1 RLTPGAIAARAGELG
16 REAAESLT
24 ALPRDLG
31 EVIRKARGEGLQV
44 QFVHRNLDHF
54 VQEMDRASNRL
65 SFAIVIAA
73 LIVASSLIFQS
84 RAGPSLFGYPALGLV
99 GFLVAA
105 FLGFWLAIGIIR
117 SGRL

>member
-1 RLTPGAIAARAGELG
+1 MEANELKSAAAPIQRWGGIA
-16 REAAESLT
+16 
-24 ALPRDLG
+24 
-31 EVIRKARGEGLQV
+31 
-44 QFVHRNLDHF
+44 
-54 VQEMDRASNRL
+54 
-65 SFAIVIAA
+65 SFLLAVSF
-73 LIVASSLIFQS
+73 VASSLIFQS